1 MKILQAQSYT
11 TTRNPF
17 SVPTHSFI
25 NPKIPIPLRHVG
37 PTFSSTL
44 SQFSI
49 TCRRPYPFQPKPFP
63 PPPPQPPPSSSSS
76 VGKLPAKVYVGHSV
90 YKAKA
95 VLTVSPRPGSL
106 KKESLLIYETRG
118 RAFEVCREGC
128 VLLQFAPATVAYQY
142 DWNRKQVFSLSVA
155 EMGNLISLGPRE
167 SYEFFHD
174 PFIGKSDEDKVRKY
188 LKVEPLHDRSGH
200 MFNISVQNELENI
213 NENISIPVTKGEFAV
228 FDSLFN
234 FIMPC
239 LLGWTAFANS
249 IKPEVYNRNPR
260 NEYIGWNNFTRII

>member
-1 MKILQAQSYT
+1 MKILQAQFYT
-11 TTRNPF
+11 TTTNPF

-95 VLTVSPRPGSL
+95 VLTVSPRPPLFTTL
-106 KKESLLIYETRG
+106 KSG
-118 RAFEVCREGC
+118 AFEVCREGC

-155 EMGNLISLGPRE
+155 EIGNLISLGPRE

-174 PFIGKSDEDKVRKY
+174 PFIGKSDEGKVRKY

-213 NENISIPVTKGEFAV
+213 NENILIPVTKGEFAV

-260 NEYIGWNNFTRII
+260 DEDFGWNNFTRII